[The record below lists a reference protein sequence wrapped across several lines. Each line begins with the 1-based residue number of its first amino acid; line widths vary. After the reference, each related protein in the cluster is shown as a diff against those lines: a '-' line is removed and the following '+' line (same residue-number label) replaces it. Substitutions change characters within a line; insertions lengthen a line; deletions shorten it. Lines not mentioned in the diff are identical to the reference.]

1 MARTV
6 TPTTAGKVP
15 ARTDLVVAGAR
26 SDRLDD
32 DLAAAGVS
40 AAFAEASGFTGAD
53 GSTLLAPAASGSG
66 PDVLVVGLGDAGA
79 VDANRLR
86 AAAGVAG
93 RRATRHARVA
103 VTLGASLAADG
114 VGDDAA
120 TQAVTEGWRLGAYTF
135 DAHRS
140 KPSESKLAAVTLTA
154 GATKAARAAVERG
167 VVVAEAVT
175 LARDL
180 VNQPGGSLVPAQL
193 ADRIK
198 EVGAASGL
206 KVRVDTPAQ
215 MRKKRLG
222 GVLGVAQGAS
232 NEPRFVELTYT
243 PPSGRARGRVALVGK
258 GVTFDTGGYSL
269 KTPEGMKGMN
279 SDMGGAAAVVGAM
292 SALAALGAPV
302 EVRGYLPLVENMIGP
317 DAIRVGDVLTIR
329 GGTTVEVLNTDAEG
343 RLILADGLR
352 LACEAEPDAVVDLA
366 TLTGAII
373 AALGQ
378 RTAGLFGTDPLI
390 ERVRSVAD
398 AAGEAVWPMPMPAHL
413 RSGLD
418 SDVADL
424 RNISG
429 GRYGGA
435 PVAALFLAE
444 FVDDDI
450 PWAHLDIA
458 GPAWITESP
467 YGEVPKLGTG
477 FAVRTL
483 IDLLVDWQPLG

>member
-1 MARTV
+1 MAPRTV

-26 SDRLDD
+26 ADRLDE
-32 DLAAAGVS
+32 DLAAAGV
-40 AAFAEASGFTGAD
+40 AGAFAEASGFTGGD
-53 GSTLLAPAASGSG
+53 GSTLLAPPASGSG
-66 PDVLVVGLGDAGA
+66 PDVLVVGLGDAAA

-86 AAAGVAG
+86 AAAGTAG

-103 VTLGASLAADG
+103 VTLASLAAEG
-114 VGDDAA
+114 VPADAA
-120 TQAVTEGWRLGAYTF
+120 TQAVTEGWVLGAYTF
-135 DAHRS
+135 DEHRS
-140 KPSESKLAAVTLTA
+140 SPKESKVTSVTLTA
-154 GATKAARAAVERG
+154 GANKAARAAVDRG
-167 VVVAEAVT
+167 LVVAGAVT

-193 ADRIK
+193 ADRIRSI
-198 EVGAASGL
+198 ASDSGL

-215 MRKKRLG
+215 MRKKGLG
-222 GVLGVAQGAS
+222 GVLGVGQGAT

-243 PPSGRARGRVALVGK
+243 PSSGRAAGHVALVGK

-279 SDMGGAAAVVGAM
+279 SDMGGAAAVIGAM
-292 SALAALGAPV
+292 SALAALDAPV
-302 EVRGYLPLVENMIGP
+302 RVSGYLPLVENMIGP
-317 DAIRVGDVLTIR
+317 DAIRVGDILTIR

-352 LACEAEPDAVVDLA
+352 LASEAGPDAIVDLA

-378 RTAGLFGTDPLI
+378 RTAGLFGTDSLVA
-390 ERVRSVAD
+390 RVRDVAGE
-398 AAGEAVWPMPMPAHL
+398 AGEAVWPMPMPAHL
-413 RSGLD
+413 RPGLD
-418 SDVADL
+418 SDIADL

-429 GRYGGA
+429 GRYGGSA
-435 PVAALFLAE
+435 VAALFLRE
-444 FVDDDI
+444 FVDDGI

-483 IDLLVDWQPLG
+483 LDLLTTWTPLD

>member
-1 MARTV
+1 MAPHTV

-32 DLAAAGVS
+32 DLDAAGVS
-40 AAFAEASGFTGAD
+40 AAFAEASGFTGSEGA
-53 GSTLLAPAASGSG
+53 TLLVPPASGKG
-66 PDVLVVGLGDAGA
+66 PDVLVVGLGDAA
-79 VDANRLR
+79 DVDANRLR
-86 AAAGVAG
+86 AAAGTAG
-93 RRATRHARVA
+93 RRATRHAKVA
-103 VTLGASLAADG
+103 VTLGGLAAAG
-114 VGDDAA
+114 VEPAAA
-120 TQAVTEGWRLGAYTF
+120 TQAVTEGWVLGAYRF
-135 DAHRS
+135 DEHRS
-140 KPSESKLAAVTLTA
+140 QPKESKLSSVTLTA
-154 GATKAARAAVERG
+154 GANKAAKDAVARG
-167 VVVAEAVT
+167 LVVAGAVT
-175 LARDL
+175 FARDL

-198 EVGAASGL
+198 AMAGERDL

-215 MRKKRLG
+215 MRRKGLG

-243 PPSGRARGRVALVGK
+243 PSGTAAGHVALVGK

-292 SALAALGAPV
+292 SALAALKAPV
-302 EVRGYLPLVENMIGP
+302 KVSGYLPLVENMIGP

-329 GGTTVEVLNTDAEG
+329 GGTTVEVQNTDAEG

-352 LACEAEPDAVVDLA
+352 LASEAEPDAIVDLA

-373 AALGQ
+373 AALGL
-378 RTAGLFGTDPLI
+378 RTAGLFGTDAMVA
-390 ERVRSVAD
+390 RVRSVA
-398 AAGEAVWPMPMPAHL
+398 AASGEAVWPMPMPAHL

-429 GRYGGA
+429 GRYGGS
-435 PVAALFLAE
+435 PVAALFLRE
-444 FVDDDI
+444 FVDDGI

-458 GPAWITESP
+458 GPAWITDSA

-483 IDLLVDWQPLG
+483 IDLLTTWQPLD

>member
-1 MARTV
+1 MAAARTV

-40 AAFAEASGFTGAD
+40 AAFAEASGFTGGD
-53 GSTLLAPAASGSG
+53 GSTLLAPPAGGSG
-66 PDVLVVGLGDAGA
+66 PDVLVVGLGDAA
-79 VDANRLR
+79 DVDANRLR
-86 AAAGVAG
+86 SATGTAG
-93 RRATRHARVA
+93 RKATRHGRVA
-103 VTLGASLAADG
+103 VTLAGLAAEG
-114 VGDDAA
+114 VDDAVA
-120 TQAVTEGWRLGAYTF
+120 TQAVTEGWVLGAYRF
-135 DAHRS
+135 DEHRS
-140 KPSESKLAAVTLTA
+140 KPTESKVSSVVLTA
-154 GATKAARAAVERG
+154 GTNKAAKAAVARG
-167 VVVAEAVT
+167 LTVAGAVT

-193 ADRIK
+193 ADRIRT
-198 EVGAASGL
+198 VAAESGL
-206 KVRVDTPAQ
+206 KVRVDKPAQ
-215 MRKKRLG
+215 LERKGLG
-222 GVLGVAQGAS
+222 GVLGVAQGAT

-243 PPSGRARGRVALVGK
+243 PSGRATGHVALVGK

-302 EVRGYLPLVENMIGP
+302 KVTGYLPLVENMIGP
-317 DAIRVGDVLTIR
+317 DALRVGDVLTIR

-352 LACEAEPDAVVDLA
+352 LASEAGPDAIVDLA

-378 RTAGLFGTDPLI
+378 RTAGLFGTDDLVD
-390 ERVRSVAD
+390 RVRAVAGTS
-398 AAGEAVWPMPMPAHL
+398 GEAVWPMPMPAHL
-413 RSGLD
+413 RPGLD

-429 GRYGGA
+429 GRYGGSA
-435 PVAALFLAE
+435 VAALFLRE
-444 FVDDDI
+444 FVDDGI

-467 YGEVPKLGTG
+467 YGEIPKLGTG

-483 IDLLVDWQPLG
+483 IDLLVDWQPLS

>member
-1 MARTV
+1 MAARPV

-40 AAFAEASGFTGAD
+40 PAFAEASGFTGTAD
-53 GSTLLAPAASGSG
+53 GSLLAPAGSG
-66 PDVLVVGLGDAGA
+66 TGADVLVVGLGPAPA

-86 AAAGVAG
+86 AAAGTAG
-93 RRATRHARVA
+93 RRATRHGRVA
-103 VTLGASLAADG
+103 VTLAERAADG
-114 VGDDAA
+114 VDAAAA
-120 TQAVTEGWRLGAYTF
+120 TQAVTEGWILGAYRF
-135 DAHRS
+135 DEHRTA
-140 KPSESKLAAVTLTA
+140 PTESKVTAVTLTA
-154 GATKAARAAVERG
+154 GTTKAAKDAVARG
-167 VVVAEAVT
+167 VAVAGGVT

-198 EVGAASGL
+198 AVGAETGL

-215 MRKKRLG
+215 MRRKGLG
-222 GVLGVAQGAS
+222 GVLGVAQGAT
-232 NEPRFVELTYT
+232 NEPRFVELTYEPEGT
-243 PPSGRARGRVALVGK
+243 ARGHVALVGK

-269 KTPEGMKGMN
+269 KTAEGMKGMN

-292 SALAALGAPV
+292 TVLAALGAPV
-302 EVRGYLPLVENMIGP
+302 RVSGYLPLVENMIGP

-343 RLILADGLR
+343 RLILADALR
-352 LACEAEPDAVVDLA
+352 VASEAGPDAIVDLA

-378 RTAGLFGTDPLI
+378 RTAGLFGTDDLVA
-390 ERVRSVAD
+390 RVRSVA
-398 AAGEAVWPMPMPAHL
+398 AGSGEAVWPMPMPAHL
-413 RSGLD
+413 RPGLD
-418 SDVADL
+418 SDIADL

-429 GRYGGA
+429 GRYGGS
-435 PVAALFLAE
+435 PVAALFLRE
-444 FVDDDI
+444 FVADDI
-450 PWAHLDIA
+450 PWVHLDIA
-458 GPAWITESP
+458 GPAWITEAP

-477 FAVRTL
+477 FGVRL
-483 IDLLVDWQPLG
+483 LADLLTGWEPLT

>member
-1 MARTV
+1 MPNAV
-6 TPTTAGKVP
+6 TPTTAGRVP

-32 DLAAAGVS
+32 DLATAGVS
-40 AAFAEASGFTGAD
+40 AAFAEASGFTGSD
-53 GSTLLAPAASGSG
+53 GSTLLVPPATGKG
-66 PDVLVVGLGDAGA
+66 PDVLVVGLGDAAG

-86 AAAGVAG
+86 SAAGTAG
-93 RRATRHARVA
+93 RKATRHAKIA
-103 VTLGASLAADG
+103 VTLADLAADG
-114 VGDDAA
+114 VEAPAA
-120 TQAVTEGWRLGAYTF
+120 TQAVTEGWMLGAYRF
-135 DAHRS
+135 DEHRS
-140 KPSESKLAAVTLTA
+140 QPKESKVSSVTLTA
-154 GATKAARAAVERG
+154 GTNKAAKAAVARG
-167 VVVAEAVT
+167 LTVAGAVT

-180 VNQPGGSLVPAQL
+180 VNEPGGALVPAQL

-198 EVGAASGL
+198 EVGAETGL

-215 MRKKRLG
+215 MRRKGLG
-222 GVLGVAQGAS
+222 GVLGVAQGAT

-243 PPSGRARGRVALVGK
+243 PSGTAKGHVALVGK

-279 SDMGGAAAVVGAM
+279 SDMGGAAAVIAAM
-292 SALAALGAPV
+292 SALADLGAPV
-302 EVRGYLPLVENMIGP
+302 KVSGYLPLVENMIGP
-317 DAIRVGDVLTIR
+317 DAIRVGDILTIR

-352 LACEAEPDAVVDLA
+352 LASEAEPDAIVDLA

-378 RTAGLFGTDPLI
+378 RTAGLFGTDDLVG
-390 ERVRSVAD
+390 RVRSVATD
-398 AAGEAVWPMPMPAHL
+398 AGEAVWPMPMPAHL

-429 GRYGGA
+429 GRYGGS
-435 PVAALFLAE
+435 PVAALFLRE
-444 FVDDDI
+444 FVGDGI

-483 IDLLVDWQPLG
+483 IDLLVGWTPLD

>member
-1 MARTV
+1 MAPRTV
-6 TPTTAGKVP
+6 IPTTAGKVP
-15 ARTDLVVAGAR
+15 ARADLVVAGAR

-40 AAFAEASGFTGAD
+40 PAFAEASGFTGSD
-53 GSTLLAPAASGSG
+53 GSTLLAPPNGGSG
-66 PDVLVVGLGDAGA
+66 ADVLVVGLGDADR
-79 VDANRLR
+79 VDANALRR
-86 AAAGVAG
+86 AAGLAG
-93 RRATRHARVA
+93 RKATRHAKVA
-103 VTLGASLAADG
+103 VTLGAALAADG
-114 VGDDAA
+114 VAADAA
-120 TQAVTEGWRLGAYTF
+120 TQAVTEGWVLGAYTF
-135 DAHRS
+135 DDHRS
-140 KPSESKLAAVTLTA
+140 KPSESKVASVVLVGGTKKADKDAVARGLAVA
-154 GATKAARAAVERG
+154 G
-167 VVVAEAVT
+167 AVT

-193 ADRIK
+193 ADRVK
-198 EVGAASGL
+198 AVGAETGL

-215 MRKKRLG
+215 LRKKGLG
-222 GVLGVAQGAS
+222 GVLGVAQGAT
-232 NEPRFVELTYT
+232 NEPRFVEITYT
-243 PPSGRARGRVALVGK
+243 PSGPARGHVALVGK

-279 SDMGGAAAVVGAM
+279 SDMGGAAAVIGAM

-302 EVRGYLPLVENMIGP
+302 KVSGYLPLVENMIGP
-317 DAIRVGDVLTIR
+317 DALRVGDVLTIR

-352 LACEAEPDAVVDLA
+352 LASEAKPDAIVDLA

-378 RTAGLFGTDPLI
+378 RTAGLFGTDDLVT
-390 ERVRSVAD
+390 RVRSVAD

-413 RSGLD
+413 RGGLD
-418 SDVADL
+418 SEVADL

-429 GRYGGA
+429 GRYGGSA
-435 PVAALFLAE
+435 VAALFLRE

-483 IDLLVDWQPLG
+483 IDLLVDWQPLD